1 MNISKLTIQRIPIEK
16 LKPAEYNPR
25 KELNEKDKE
34 YQKIKNSII
43 EFGYVAPI
51 IINAD
56 KTVIS
61 GHQRIK
67 VLKDLGYEEIDCIVV
82 NFDKNKEK
90 LLNIALNKI
99 SGEWD
104 YQKLESIFNELDEN
118 NIDLLITGFDEKEIN
133 KLIKETEETMNENT
147 EIDLDDFND
156 DKFQCKCPKCG
167 FVFDMNEQTGS
178 EMI

>member
-1 MNISKLTIQRIPIEK
+1 ME
-16 LKPAEYNPR
+16 LKKQKIGDLKIATYNPR

-104 YQKLESIFNELDEN
+104 YQKLENIFNELEN
-118 NIDLLITGFDEKEIN
+118 NDIDFSVTGFEEKEILDLKEN
-133 KLIKETEETMNENT
+133 KAQIITLGNRILRTETVALNMLSILMYE
-147 EIDLDDFND
+147 L
-156 DKFQCKCPKCG
+156 
-167 FVFDMNEQTGS
+167 
-178 EMI
+178 EM

>member
-1 MNISKLTIQRIPIEK
+1 ME
-16 LKPAEYNPR
+16 LKKQKIGDLKIATYNPR

-82 NFDKNKEK
+82 NFNKNKEK

-147 EIDLDDFND
+147 EIYLDNFND

>member
-1 MNISKLTIQRIPIEK
+1 ME
-16 LKPAEYNPR
+16 LKKQKIGDLKIVTYNPR

-147 EIDLDDFND
+147 EIDLDNFND

>member
-1 MNISKLTIQRIPIEK
+1 ME
-16 LKPAEYNPR
+16 LKKQKIGDLKIATYNPR

-133 KLIKETEETMNENT
+133 KLIKETEETEETMNENT

>member
-1 MNISKLTIQRIPIEK
+1 ME
-16 LKPAEYNPR
+16 LKKQKIGDLKVATYNPR

-67 VLKDLGYEEIDCIVV
+67 VLKDLRDEEIDCIVV

-147 EIDLDDFND
+147 EIDLNEFND

>member
-1 MNISKLTIQRIPIEK
+1 ME
-16 LKPAEYNPR
+16 LKKQKIGDLKIATYNPR

-34 YQKIKNSII
+34 YKKIKNSII

-51 IINAD
+51 IINGD

-133 KLIKETEETMNENT
+133 KLMKETEETMNENT

>member
-1 MNISKLTIQRIPIEK
+1 ME
-16 LKPAEYNPR
+16 LKKQKIGDLKIATYNPR

-34 YQKIKNSII
+34 YKKIKNSII

-118 NIDLLITGFDEKEIN
+118 NIDLLITGFDKKEIN

>member
-1 MNISKLTIQRIPIEK
+1 ME
-16 LKPAEYNPR
+16 LKKQKIGDLKITTYNPR

-147 EIDLDDFND
+147 EIDLDNFND

>member
-1 MNISKLTIQRIPIEK
+1 ME
-16 LKPAEYNPR
+16 LKKQKIGDLKIATYNPR

-67 VLKDLGYEEIDCIVV
+67 VLKDLRYEEIDCIVV